1 MKYVVDKIKK
11 EMDLD
16 IDYDDANLIINLKK
30 YFNNDMVKTFTYIL
44 ENDICEV
51 NIKIIEKI
59 KKGIKNEN

>member
-1 MKYVVDKIKK
+1 MKYVIDKIKK